1 MFNEVTKM
9 FKNVEE
15 EMKKKQTIGKHA
27 VRRDRHSLETGND
40 VFLKIDKELARM
52 TIYHKYSDIVVLS
65 GDFVLIAE
73 EGYENKVQMR
83 GKILKIGD
91 EVDVNGY
98 KMKMIYANKTEI
110 TMEILPN
117 PLPLP

>member
-15 EMKKKQTIGKHA
+15 EMKKKQTIRKHA

-40 VFLKIDKELARM
+40 VFLKIDKELVRM
-52 TIYHKYSDIVVLS
+52 NIYHKYSDIIVLS

-73 EGYENKVQMR
+73 EGQENRVQIR
-83 GKILKIGD
+83 GKIIETGD
-91 EVDVNGY
+91 EVDVNEY
-98 KMKMIYANKTEI
+98 KMKMIYANKTELI
-110 TMEILPN
+110 LEILPN

>member
-1 MFNEVTKM
+1 MFSEVTKM

-40 VFLKIDKELARM
+40 VFLKIDKELVRM
-52 TIYHKYSDIVVLS
+52 NIYHKYSDIIVLS

-73 EGYENKVQMR
+73 EGQENKVQIR
-83 GKILKIGD
+83 GKIIETGD

-98 KMKMIYANKTEI
+98 KMKMIYANKTELI
-110 TMEILPN
+110 LEILPN